1 MNNHTFIIG
10 SMVSLDDLNDY
21 FNINIENQ
29 DCDTING
36 FLIDLLGRISMSAEE
51 KNIGYKN
58 FTFKIEE
65 IKEKRI
71 EKIKFYDQKEV

>member
-1 MNNHTFIIG
+1 MNNDTFIIG
-10 SMVSLDDLNDY
+10 SMVSLDDFNDY

-71 EKIKFYDQKEV
+71 EKIKFYVQKEV

>member
-1 MNNHTFIIG
+1 
-10 SMVSLDDLNDY
+10 MVSLDDFNDY

-51 KNIGYKN
+51 KI
-58 FTFKIEE
+58 
-65 IKEKRI
+65 
-71 EKIKFYDQKEV
+71 

>member
-1 MNNHTFIIG
+1 MG